1 MYPHHLHTPDRPLPA
16 TVPAGSP
23 AGKQLV
29 EVILL
34 HEELTHNIE
43 ADIRRI
49 EKARKLEESPILAD
63 NGSDDYSLCRLID
76 QAVNHVVARCRAYL
90 LLPSPFVRRI
100 STNHTHNWEE
110 KNILLALPHNWAPH
124 NIDALRDAVHNYI
137 VKNVEYQLLAQTL
150 PQDATTMLCQQQ
162 ATDSYNEINA
172 LINSRLGGVH
182 IKPTIFG

>member
-1 MYPHHLHTPDRPLPA
+1 MYPHHLHTPERQRPVSSGL
-16 TVPAGSP
+16 P

-34 HEELTHNIE
+34 HEELTHDIE

-49 EKARKLEESPILAD
+49 EKARKLEDPILAD
-63 NGSDDYSLCRLID
+63 NGSDDYLLCRYID
-76 QAVNHVVARCRAYL
+76 QAVNRVVTRCQAYL

-110 KNILLALPHNWAPH
+110 KNIMLALPHNWAPH
-124 NIDALRDAVHNYI
+124 NIEPLRDAIHNYI
-137 VKNVEYQLLAQTL
+137 VKNVEYQLLAQAL
-150 PQDATTMLCQQQ
+150 PQDATTLLCQQQ
-162 ATDSYNEINA
+162 STDSYNEINA

-182 IKPTIFG
+182 THPTIFG